1 MLSNWLKKTCAT
13 FFILSEIKPKPTE
26 TRLASPTCNYFE
38 YLIGSPVITVSFW
51 FVHCIL
57 LWLAGVIPYALVL
70 QHSFENRSN
79 SPYEKI
85 SIACHCQI
93 SFPSFFQSSSTQW
106 KVMGVRKKR
115 LWSWLLIRVVDSKGM
130 TFSVDAINHSN
141 TNIKKMTIKQHHLKA
156 GVHMNR
162 SEI

>member
-38 YLIGSPVITVSFW
+38 YLIGSPVITLSFW
-51 FVHCIL
+51 LVHCVL
-57 LWLAGVIPYALVL
+57 LWLAGVIPYVLLL
-70 QHSFENRSN
+70 QHSFENCSN

-93 SFPSFFQSSSTQW
+93 SFPPF
-106 KVMGVRKKR
+106 
-115 LWSWLLIRVVDSKGM
+115 
-130 TFSVDAINHSN
+130 FSVEQYTLESD
-141 TNIKKMTIKQHHLKA
+141 
-156 GVHMNR
+156 G
-162 SEI
+162 SEEEEVVILTADKSSGFQRYDIFSWCNKS